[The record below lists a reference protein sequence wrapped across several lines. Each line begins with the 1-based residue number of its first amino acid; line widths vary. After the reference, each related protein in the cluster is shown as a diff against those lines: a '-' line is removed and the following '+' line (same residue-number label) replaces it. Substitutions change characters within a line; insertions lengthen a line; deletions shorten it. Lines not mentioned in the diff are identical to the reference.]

1 MADLEYLTER
11 VRAAAS
17 TSIRPFSSSQEYL
30 YAMKEDLADW
40 LNTLFELE
48 LTVGNFVP
56 RLETGVILCHLANMV
71 RHKAMEY
78 LEDHPGVRL
87 SVPGDADISPSGNAE
102 PGTFRARENVAIFI
116 DWCRRRLGV
125 SDSLMFE
132 TNDLIEG
139 RNERSFVLCLLE
151 VARRGAKFGMLAPML
166 IQMEQE
172 IEEEIREEAPPP
184 PQRRVCDLSSL
195 DDMVRELVS
204 RCTCPDQFPMLRV
217 DEGKYRIGNASTL
230 VFVRV
235 LRNHVMIR
243 VGGGWDTLEH
253 YLDKHDPCR
262 CMSRVH
268 RQPRSFAGSAFEQRR
283 PSPVSSSSRSSISP
297 SPRASIDSGRPTR
310 SSLDMGRSSRGSLD
324 SGTPARTPR
333 SSVEERRP
341 SSGSGRYGGGPPSRL
356 AVDPGP
362 YRAMNGPLSP
372 SSSVSSDTSDVGAH
386 GPITSPRQRNLAS
399 SPKRA
404 RSVGNLLEEDAEDVK
419 ENVAQRPRRSG
430 IPRPLRKSSD
440 NLLAKS
446 TGNLAKS
453 TGNLAKSTENL
464 NRSLPAPRA
473 VSSRSLQQQHRS
485 KSMANLTNREAYNEG
500 GRRGSAGISPRYRQQ
515 PAAVDRNAAR
525 SRSDMTSRDSR
536 NKSFDAGSSTAR
548 SRSDMTD
555 RQTRSKSQSR
565 EQQQRKISSEKMPRA
580 SSATSKISEPKRSK
594 KEETVLVI
602 SRNKEGTHRLEREPS
617 DEKISYRNCSHP
629 VGYGYAA
636 EGSKREDGP
645 SSSKP
650 SHIPT
655 ASPRSRV
662 PAPTRSRSPDRARS
676 VGRVREDRSQSRE
689 RRLADPAEFRSKS
702 PDRRS
707 REPQQTVWR
716 RDGRVPSP
724 DRRQTYQISPRQSP
738 THKKSTEKAP
748 PLGHRSQSFDLYLES
763 HELDHES
770 EDRPGSRGK
779 KFSDVRTS
787 RERQMTSPRR
797 GSEPIRSS
805 DGRFTSPERKRLQ
818 EAGRSPS
825 PDRKR
830 LTEVRETET
839 KYLPEYVKPSAKAQK
854 AVTEQRTPPD
864 SFPESRR
871 TFVETMEEEEEVT
884 SPSRDRSPSQERY
897 MRHTRSI
904 DRPPVNPDVP
914 FFYEKNDKLAL
925 KTEKVTPSSVQLIK
939 ELMEKR
945 EQEAKLTSPTR
956 KDAIDVGKTESPS
969 LSPTRK
975 TTPDTSRPLDLQT
988 RLSPRALAAKGQ
1000 SKTEKASPV
1009 LEERSDSESSC
1020 SVSSPSTDRSPNDDT
1035 GTFVVESAHSPTR
1048 SPKAKAATKTE
1059 VSQQADVRL
1068 SDEREEE
1075 RVSVHVFKHMHSD
1088 DDERTSDD
1096 ELPTLTEPG
1105 PMVERS
1111 SSFPYDDVRTS
1122 SEDWEDLDDSGYH
1135 GSATVTD
1142 ASELP
1147 NGRFKNAR
1155 DKKLSNHKKDIHT
1168 RELRTDEIE
1177 CLERGYGEQQKDTV
1191 KSPTSPER
1199 PRPVPAPRKNVKNS
1213 LKVESP
1219 PASRESPE
1227 TSPTHRQRTSRLKPK
1242 TRVPSFHKLR
1252 PLIRVPSRK
1261 DPKKDGLSRIP
1272 KPVYRKS
1279 QSPKDGTST
1288 SPGPTSPVRRTK
1300 RHDTDDSGIDLS
1312 TSGSRTYLVKTKSP
1326 TEDYSLGSPTRGY
1339 EVFSDSSPRQPAE
1352 EKVVT
1357 PRDSGID
1364 LWNGRGKGTP
1374 ESSPVR
1380 SKGENFKKNEP
1391 VLSRSGPLKAT
1402 QDFGKTFSLRD
1413 MNRNAK
1419 KYQSAGARTISVSK
1433 FRYDSEMNSEF
1444 DDQASWPR
1452 SESPEGEVIEE
1463 EVAYF

>member
-17 TSIRPFSSSQEYL
+17 TSIRPFSSGQEYL

-48 LTVGNFVP
+48 LTVSNFVP
-56 RLETGVILCHLANMV
+56 RLETGLILCHLANMV
-71 RHKAMEY
+71 RHKAIEY
-78 LEDHPGVRL
+78 LEDHPGARL
-87 SVPGDADISPSGNAE
+87 NVPGDGDISPSGNAE
-102 PGTFRARENVAIFI
+102 PGTFRARENVAMFI

-310 SSLDMGRSSRGSLD
+310 SSLDTGRTSRGSLD

-341 SSGSGRYGGGPPSRL
+341 SSGSGRYGGPPSRL
-356 AVDPGP
+356 AVEPGP

-372 SSSVSSDTSDVGAH
+372 SSSVSSDASDVGVH
-386 GPITSPRQRNLAS
+386 GSITPRRQKNLAS

-404 RSVGNLLEEDAEDVK
+404 LSVGNLLEEEDVK

-453 TGNLAKSTENL
+453 TENL

-473 VSSRSLQQQHRS
+473 VSSRSLQQQRS
-485 KSMANLTNREAYNEG
+485 KSMANLTNREAYSEG
-500 GRRGSAGISPRYRQQ
+500 GRRGSAGISPRYRQ

-536 NKSFDAGSSTAR
+536 NKSFDTAR

-565 EQQQRKISSEKMPRA
+565 EQQRKISTEKVPRA
-580 SSATSKISEPKRSK
+580 SSAASKISEPKRPK

-602 SRNKEGTHRLEREPS
+602 SRNKEGSHRLQREPS

-636 EGSKREDGP
+636 EGSKRDEGL

-707 REPQQTVWR
+707 REQPTVWR

-724 DRRQTYQISPRQSP
+724 DRRQTYQTSPRQSP
-738 THKKSTEKAP
+738 THKRSTDRTP
-748 PLGHRSQSFDLYLES
+748 QLGQRSQSFDLFLES
-763 HELDHES
+763 HELDHEA
-770 EDRPGSRGK
+770 EDRPGSRENR
-779 KFSDVRTS
+779 FSDVRKS
-787 RERQMTSPRR
+787 REREMTSPRR
-797 GSEPIRSS
+797 GSEPIKSS
-805 DGRFTSPERKRLQ
+805 NGKLASPERKRLQ
-818 EAGRSPS
+818 VAGRAPS
-825 PDRKR
+825 PDRKT
-830 LTEVRETET
+830 LTEVSQTET
-839 KYLPEYVKPSAKAQK
+839 KYLPEYVKTSGKVQK
-854 AVTEQRTPPD
+854 VVTEQQTSPWIPPD
-864 SFPESRR
+864 SFPESRH
-871 TFVETMEEEEEVT
+871 TFETMEEEEEVI

-897 MRHTRSI
+897 MRHTRSV

-914 FFYEKNDKLAL
+914 FFYEKNDKLIL
-925 KTEKVTPSSVQLIK
+925 KTETVTPSSVQLIK

-945 EQEAKLTSPTR
+945 EQEARLISPTR
-956 KDAIDVGKTESPS
+956 KDAQDIGTTESPS

-975 TTPDTSRPLDLQT
+975 TIEDPSRPRQDLLDLKT
-988 RLSPRALAAKGQ
+988 RLSPRALSTKGQ
-1000 SKTEKASPV
+1000 EKAEKTSPV

-1035 GTFVVESAHSPTR
+1035 GTFVVESAHSPTH
-1048 SPKAKAATKTE
+1048 SPKAKATTKTE
-1059 VSQQADVRL
+1059 VSQEANVRRT
-1068 SDEREEE
+1068 DEREE
-1075 RVSVHVFKHMHSD
+1075 RVSVHAFKHIHSD
-1088 DDERTSDD
+1088 DDQRTSDE

-1105 PMVERS
+1105 PMIERS
-1111 SSFPYDDVRTS
+1111 SSFPYDDIRTS

-1135 GSATVTD
+1135 GSADVTD
-1142 ASELP
+1142 RTELP
-1147 NGRFKNAR
+1147 NGGFLSTR
-1155 DKKLSNHKKDIHT
+1155 DKKLSHHKQTKEHQKDMHT
-1168 RELRTDEIE
+1168 RELKTDEIE
-1177 CLERGYGEQQKDTV
+1177 RLERGYGHEEQPKDTT

-1213 LKVESP
+1213 LKAQSP

-1227 TSPTHRQRTSRLKPK
+1227 TSPTHKQKTSRLRPK

-1261 DPKKDGLSRIP
+1261 DAKKDMGLSRIP

-1279 QSPKDGTST
+1279 QSPKDGIAT
-1288 SPGPTSPVRRTK
+1288 SPGPTSPVRRTR

-1312 TSGSRTYLVKTKSP
+1312 TSGSRSYLVKAKSP
-1326 TEDYSLGSPTRGY
+1326 TEEYSFGSHTKGS
-1339 EVFSDSSPRQPAE
+1339 EVFSDSGSPRQTE
-1352 EKVVT
+1352 DEKVVT

-1364 LWNGRGKGTP
+1364 LWNGRGRGTP

-1380 SKGENFKKNEP
+1380 SKRENFKKNEP

-1402 QDFGKTFSLRD
+1402 QDFSKTFSLRD

-1452 SESPEGEVIEE
+1452 SESPEGEIIEE
-1463 EVAYF
+1463 EVACF

>member
-71 RHKAMEY
+71 RHKATEY

-87 SVPGDADISPSGNAE
+87 SVPGDVDISPSGNAE
-102 PGTFRARENVAIFI
+102 PGTFRARENVAMFI

-283 PSPVSSSSRSSISP
+283 PSPASSSSRSSP

-310 SSLDMGRSSRGSLD
+310 SSLDTGRTSRGSLD

-341 SSGSGRYGGGPPSRL
+341 SSGSGRYGGPPSRL

-372 SSSVSSDTSDVGAH
+372 SSSVSSDASDIGVQ
-386 GPITSPRQRNLAS
+386 ITPGRQKNLAS

-404 RSVGNLLEEDAEDVK
+404 LSVGNLLEEEDVK
-419 ENVAQRPRRSG
+419 ENVSQRPRRSG

-453 TGNLAKSTENL
+453 TSNLAKSTENL

-473 VSSRSLQQQHRS
+473 VSSRLLQQQRS
-485 KSMANLTNREAYNEG
+485 KSMANLTNREAYNES
-500 GRRGSAGISPRYRQQ
+500 GRRGSAGISPRYRQT
-515 PAAVDRNAAR
+515 AAVDRNAAR
-525 SRSDMTSRDSR
+525 SRSDMTSRDTR
-536 NKSFDAGSSTAR
+536 NKSFDTGSAAR

-565 EQQQRKISSEKMPRA
+565 EQQRRISTEKSPRA
-580 SSATSKISEPKRSK
+580 SSAVSRISEPKRPK

-602 SRNKEGTHRLEREPS
+602 SRNKEGSHRLEREPS

-636 EGSKREDGP
+636 EGSKRDEGP

-650 SHIPT
+650 SLIPT
-655 ASPRSRV
+655 SSPRSRV

-707 REPQQTVWR
+707 REQPTVWR
-716 RDGRVPSP
+716 RDGRMPSP
-724 DRRQTYQISPRQSP
+724 DRRQTHQTSPRQSP
-738 THKKSTEKAP
+738 THKRSTDRTP
-748 PLGHRSQSFDLYLES
+748 QLGQRSQSFDLFLE
-763 HELDHES
+763 EADE
-770 EDRPGSRGK
+770 GSREK
-779 KFSDVRTS
+779 TFSDVRKS
-787 RERQMTSPRR
+787 REREMTSPRR
-797 GSEPIRSS
+797 GSEPIKSS
-805 DGRFTSPERKRLQ
+805 YGRLASPERKRLQ

-825 PDRKR
+825 PDRKI
-830 LTEVRETET
+830 LAEVRQTEP
-839 KYLPEYVKPSAKAQK
+839 KYLPEYVKKVVP
-854 AVTEQRTPPD
+854 EQQTPPRAPPD
-864 SFPESRR
+864 SSFPKSRH
-871 TFVETMEEEEEVT
+871 TFEETMEEEEEVT
-884 SPSRDRSPSQERY
+884 SPRRERSPSEERY
-897 MRHTRSI
+897 MRHTRSV

-914 FFYEKNDKLAL
+914 FFYEKNDKLTL

-945 EQEAKLTSPTR
+945 EEEARLTSPTR
-956 KDAIDVGKTESPS
+956 KDVKDVEKTKSPS

-975 TTPDTSRPLDLQT
+975 TSPPQDLLDLQT
-988 RLSPRALAAKGQ
+988 RLSPRALTTKG
-1000 SKTEKASPV
+1000 KTEIKSPV

-1020 SVSSPSTDRSPNDDT
+1020 SVSSPSTDRSPNDNT
-1035 GTFVVESAHSPTR
+1035 GTFVVESAHSPTH
-1048 SPKAKAATKTE
+1048 SPKAKTSTKPE
-1059 VSQQADVRL
+1059 VSEQADIRR
-1068 SDEREEE
+1068 SNEGKERA
-1075 RVSVHVFKHMHSD
+1075 SVQVFKHIHSD
-1088 DDERTSDD
+1088 DEQQTSDD

-1135 GSATVTD
+1135 GSVEVTD
-1142 ASELP
+1142 RTKLS
-1147 NGRFKNAR
+1147 NGLFQHAR
-1155 DKKLSNHKKDIHT
+1155 DKKLSHHKQIKEHQKDIHK

-1177 CLERGYGEQQKDTV
+1177 RLERGYGHEEQQKDMV
-1191 KSPTSPER
+1191 KTPTSPER

-1227 TSPTHRQRTSRLKPK
+1227 TSPTHRQKTSRLKPK

-1252 PLIRVPSRK
+1252 PLIRVNSRK
-1261 DPKKDGLSRIP
+1261 DAKKEIGLSSRIP

-1279 QSPKDGTST
+1279 QSPKDGTTT
-1288 SPGPTSPVRRTK
+1288 SPGPTSPVRRAK

-1326 TEDYSLGSPTRGY
+1326 VEEYSLGSPTRGY
-1339 EVFSDSSPRQPAE
+1339 EVFSDSGSPRQPE
-1352 EKVVT
+1352 DEKVVT

-1380 SKGENFKKNEP
+1380 SKRENFKKNEP